1 MTKYICKC
9 GRVVAKSTTADNTG
23 NRDIA
28 GCEGCPY
35 LLPWGPFEYV
45 EGRGFAVNVQGYECR
60 MSKDLEYAT
69 RFGGSITDKCTCYIA
84 SLDFDF
90 LTRVSDWIKETYPDK
105 ELVGSFSVSS
115 TRAVEYSSNGR
126 YRMGISCA
134 QNKKGIA
141 AKASLLHQFFDDSGA
156 RRDMTPEEE
165 KAHILATIEAG
176 KVRAQKKEES
186 TVIYKDPAT
195 GWLYRVSPNPEGEKA
210 TYCIQYFDPQSS
222 AIWKPDRQAAQEHP
236 RVESVQSRLAY
247 LAKEKGWELLDEKES
262 RATCTCAD
270 CKRQDCT
277 CPGGHKAMGRKYC
290 DGEQNCAQNSC
301 SHDTKLE
308 DTAAAAGKEQVD
320 TSPSDDSA
328 TPDGCPYLQP
338 LGKSTRTKYAFQCSI
353 CGDKF
358 VTQESCNK
366 TFRGCG
372 WYLDRQEKA
381 GQMDDD
387 EPDRVSCMCR
397 TCGKESC
404 CAHGCAR
411 ECPANADK
419 SCLTESCPEYVERM
433 ETVCGGETTC
443 APSVDTAAM
452 SDESVVAVQLPK
464 AETSTACSEMKT
476 GTVSNSPYAEDALSE
491 NEPSGIAQVAP
502 ISAAPEFD
510 YSGLDA
516 GTAERLQNLARR
528 AMEAKQRYVLDLM
541 EIVVEAHREL
551 VQRLDKLQS
560 VGVVAPCDNSKH
572 GNRGDATFRAWCASI
587 GVGKDTAYRLLQVQA
602 LMDGSTPEEQGVL
615 AEAPVK
621 LLYAAAK
628 PSAPA
633 ELVQAVKDGDI
644 TTHKQY
650 QEAME
655 KLKAERESTSA
666 LLADEQRRRQ
676 EADTARIAAEKDA
689 ARYKEIKDAALETA
703 KQQRERAKKAEQRA
717 READAAAEEAIAQ
730 KDALLKEKWEIAAEL
745 QKKEKQLAEMSTEQ
759 PVVAEVVDQETIENR
774 AEILAKRRLC
784 ASLKEDVEATLSAA
798 EGLVLSLINRLT
810 AAEMED
816 SAIAVKMALTSIKR
830 AKNDANSMIRCE
842 EDTNL

>member
-9 GRVVAKSTTADNTG
+9 GRVVAKSTNADNTG
-23 NRDIA
+23 NRNTS

-35 LLPWGPFEYV
+35 LLPWGPMVWDDQQKGYTQDV
-45 EGRGFAVNVQGYECR
+45 KGYECR
-60 MSKDLEYAT
+60 MSPTLEYAST
-69 RFGGSITDKCTCYIA
+69 YHGRADDKCSLHIV
-84 SLDFDF
+84 SLDLDF
-90 LTRVSDWIKETYPDK
+90 LDEVQAWIYDNAADT
-105 ELVGSFSVSS
+105 LSAGFSRGSMRGTDFCN
-115 TRAVEYSSNGR
+115 RGR
-126 YRMGISCA
+126 YSLSVTCA
-134 QNKKGIA
+134 QNKAGMA
-141 AKASLLHQFFDDSGA
+141 AKAALLARFFGPDKS
-156 RRDMTPEEE
+156 RRGMTPQQE
-165 KAHILATIEAG
+165 KAHILAAIEAG

-210 TYCIQYFDPQSS
+210 TYCIQYLDPQSS

-301 SHDTKLE
+301 SHDTRLK
-308 DTAAAAGKEQVD
+308 DAAVAAAGQELVD
-320 TSPSDDSA
+320 TSPVDDST

-338 LGKSTRTKYAFQCSI
+338 LEKSTRTKYAFQCSI

-372 WYLDRQEKA
+372 WYLDRQEKS

-387 EPDRVSCMCR
+387 EPVDKPICMCR

-404 CAHGCAR
+404 CANGCAR
-411 ECPANADK
+411 ECPANADE
-419 SCLTESCPEYVERM
+419 SCLTESCPEYVERT
-433 ETVCGGETTC
+433 ETVCGGETIC

-452 SDESVVAVQLPK
+452 SGESVVAVQLPK
-464 AETSTACSEMKT
+464 AETSTDCSEMKT
-476 GTVSNSPYAEDALSE
+476 GTVSSSPSAEDALSE

-528 AMEAKQRYVLDLM
+528 AMEAKQRYILDMM

-551 VQRLDKLQS
+551 CDTVVQPLDNGRFSTKE
-560 VGVVAPCDNSKH
+560 N
-572 GNRGDATFRAWCASI
+572 TFAAWCASI
-587 GVGKDTAYRLLQVQA
+587 GVGRSTAYNLLQVQA
-602 LMDGSTPEEQGVL
+602 LMDGSTPEEQEVL
-615 AEAPVK
+615 AEAPAK

-650 QEAME
+650 QEAMAAI
-655 KLKAERESTSA
+655 KERDAKIQE
-666 LLADEQRRRQ
+666 LLEMSEAADRRADEAQ
-676 EADTARIAAEKDA
+676 AW
-689 ARYKEIKDAALETA
+689 
-703 KQQRERAKKAEQRA
+703 AKKAESDA
-717 READAAAEEAIAQ
+717 REAQ
-730 KDALLKEKWEIAAEL
+730 KERDGARDALQA
-745 QKKEKQLAEMSTEQ
+745 
-759 PVVAEVVDQETIENR
+759 
-774 AEILAKRRLC
+774 AKRRGDQWQEK
-784 ASLKEDVEATLSAA
+784 AEARQARLQELENRPIQATAVDSDEVDRMVTQRLEEELAKQMPRQQEEQEQAA
-798 EGLVLSLINRLT
+798 RDAYDAFILT
-810 AAEMED
+810 ARSLD
-816 SAIAVKMALTSIKR
+816 NLWRTLKPQIARLAPDQKNG
-830 AKNDANSMIRCE
+830 AKNLLLQKLMEVKEELIHACE
-842 EDTNL
+842 DHQP